1 MPPRVLLVYANPAIT
16 ATPVPPY
23 GMEKVAQAFRLA
35 GCEAIMLAPFIETD
49 PLATLAEALGDLLG
63 WLDEGGT

>member
-49 PLATLAEALGDLLG
+49 PLATLAENFRLPPAFGSRVPA
-63 WLDEGGT
+63 